1 MKRLLLALCGLIA
14 CSPATL
20 LAWSNHSLG
29 TWLALADLPELRQA
43 EPVQVERLEDFL
55 AAEAVALQQVLDEQ
69 EARARE
75 ELPDYPARP
84 DSLRWTADGSGDR
97 RRAFLMALRVSPEIR
112 LAYFVQALPG
122 LELPAAKVLPAQD
135 VLVFR
140 KLSLWNEWRFLAV
153 EPGERVSP
161 VRCSPARRTS
171 RTTGTTST
179 SSRTTPARSARST
192 ASAPSP
198 SVMRVSNTRLRRRST
213 SATTT
218 SRRSSIR
225 PRRSS
230 PAPTRSCACASTWR
244 WRGWRSS
251 GHPYWGYRFLGW
263 ALHYVQDLTQP
274 YHAKALPGEN
284 TATLMW
290 TAIQAALGDTSG
302 KEAAIERVATR
313 HTEVEK
319 YQADWLRRLL
329 REGRNDDPLLRAY
342 ADTSDDDRYPP
353 FGPGYLQ
360 DVVAQESY
368 EAADEFD
375 ERIGLWLAGA
385 QPGQGFSA
393 GNQPAGG
400 DRSGAERG
408 AGEADPAFRRAHP
421 QPGED
426 HPGQSIGRWAIGP
439 PLQNFSP
446 GSR

>member
-122 LELPAAKVLPAQD
+122 LELSAAKVLPAQD

-161 VRCSPARRTS
+161 RAVL
-171 RTTGTTST
+171 
-179 SSRTTPARSARST
+179 
-192 ASAPSP
+192 ASAADEPDYGHDINLFSDNP
-198 SVMRVSNTRLRRRST
+198 GEVGALYGFGPQPFGDARFEYSSQAPFHIGYYHESAVIYQAAPFLARTYPELRVRQYMALARL
-213 SATTT
+213 AFE
-218 SRRSSIR
+218 
-225 PRRSS
+225 
-230 PAPTRSCACASTWR
+230 
-244 WRGWRSS
+244 S

-393 GNQPAGG
+393 GNQLKPA
-400 DRSGAERG
+400 ET
-408 AGEADPAFRRAHP
+408 DPALNEVLVKLIRHFAGHTRNLVKTTLDNP
-421 QPGED
+421 
-426 HPGQSIGRWAIGP
+426 
-439 PLQNFSP
+439 
-446 GSR
+446 